1 LRLSR
6 RDGQIFATLLFT
18 LCLAVAFADTDTV
31 RAQTP
36 FSAAPYRV
44 GERLTYNVSFSN
56 FPTAAHVQLEVA
68 ARGQFYGREGVELR
82 AHVETLGVVNA
93 ALYALNN
100 DYITYVDPA
109 TGLPYRALQRVREG
123 ARAEEVMSDFN
134 APGGVSAIPPKQM
147 AGALPGSFDL
157 VSALYRA
164 RALPLAPG
172 AVYPLTVQH
181 GTSLYAAELR
191 VVGREAVKTNIGTTN
206 AVAVQVRV
214 PSDKTLDAQRLHIY
228 FTDDERHVP
237 LLIVTR
243 HPAGEI
249 RAELA
254 SAEFVAPPV
263 ETLPAPTGPAQ
274 PGVNSPP
281 AAASQLPGSAAIG
294 AAQPSRPLPGAA
306 PAANNELP
314 FKSGDQLNFSFFL
327 GPSPQPIGTASFQ
340 VRARAQYFNR
350 DGYLLAGVLQTTG
363 PGQQLFPVNDQINS
377 YIDARTL
384 WPFRTELSLREGNR
398 QASFIVSSDQ
408 NGGTALFGD
417 GARIEIPAGTHDIL
431 SVFFALRSF
440 DLTPPKT
447 TTVSL
452 LINQRPRLL
461 TVTALRRGTVVIGT
475 ESIDAVEVALATNDP
490 DGDRFKLRL
499 WISTDRRKLPVRLT
513 AQTPLGPLRADLAI
527 IPTRLQ

>member
-1 LRLSR
+1 LRLR
-6 RDGQIFATLLFT
+6 GRHGVVFATLLFT
-18 LCLAVAFADTDTV
+18 LCLAAAFDSRGAL
-31 RAQTP
+31 RAQAP

-44 GERLTYNVSFSN
+44 GERLTYNVSFSS
-56 FPTAAHVQLEVA
+56 FPTAAYIQLEVA
-68 ARGQFYGREGVELR
+68 ARGQFYGREGLELR

-100 DYITYVDPA
+100 DYLTYVDPA

-123 ARAEEVMSDFN
+123 ARAEEVSSDFA
-134 APGGVSAIPPKQM
+134 APGGVSAIPPKQT
-147 AGALPGSFDL
+147 AGALLGSFDL

-172 AVYPLTVQH
+172 AIYPLTVRN
-181 GTSLYAAELR
+181 GTSIYAAELR
-191 VVGREAVKTNIGTTN
+191 VVGRESVKTNIGTTN
-206 AVAVQVRV
+206 AVAVQIRV
-214 PSDKTLDAQRLHIY
+214 PSDKALDAQRLSIY

-254 SAEFVAPPV
+254 SAEFIAPPP
-263 ETLPAPTGPAQ
+263 ESLPAPSGPARPGANALPVPSSPAPGTPATGAVQ
-274 PGVNSPP
+274 PP
-281 AAASQLPGSAAIG
+281 
-294 AAQPSRPLPGAA
+294 RPLPGA
-306 PAANNELP
+306 PAAGNDLP
-314 FKSGDQLNFSFFL
+314 FKPGDQLNFSFFL

-350 DGYLLAGVLQTTG
+350 DGYLLAGVMQTTG

-398 QASFIVSSDQ
+398 QAAFTVSSDQ
-408 NGGTALFGD
+408 NGGTALFAD
-417 GARIEIPAGTHDIL
+417 GTRVEIPAGTHDLL

-440 DLTPPKT
+440 DLSPPKT

-452 LINQRPRLL
+452 LINRRPRLL
-461 TVTALRRGTVVIGT
+461 TVTALRRGTVVLGA

-490 DGDRFKLRL
+490 EGDRFKLRL
-499 WISTDRRKLPVRLT
+499 WVSTDQRKLPLRLT
-513 AQTPLGPLRADLAI
+513 AQTPFGPLRADLAI